1 MQTQILERD
10 AGRTKVQIDIPA
22 SDVSKAYQQV
32 LGSIARQIRVPGFRP
47 GKAPRGVIETR
58 VGKDAIA
65 QEVRDALVQTY
76 LPRAVSELSLT
87 PVSQHLHAH
96 EPVDGQD
103 YSFEAVLELYPD
115 FSLPDFAQIVFD
127 TEQPPVTDDLME
139 AEVAGL
145 RRQYA
150 TLIPVERA
158 AAEGDYLTV
167 ETVPTVAGEEGSSIP
182 VDLENV
188 TPELAAQFVGRSI
201 GEEIELTL
209 SEADEEAAVEG
220 VLDELAEEYGEETV
234 AEVLTEALEADEAS
248 EAEVSGDEGST
259 PEGEAASA
267 EEGAETDET
276 AEPSTLRV
284 VLRDV
289 REKELPEADDEF
301 AKTLGMDTWAEV
313 EAQVRR
319 GLETRLAQEAL
330 AAQQEE
336 FTEKLLLET
345 SVAVPPSL
353 KARRKSSLLQNLSR
367 DLEGR
372 NLTLQGYLE
381 SLDAEEGKR
390 AEFEG
395 ELDETAEAAVKRDLV
410 LERVLEARGTTLPE
424 AEFEA
429 AIAYTAR
436 RQNTTPQALK
446 RELGENGLTNYR
458 FLLTRDKAVRETV
471 EELVRAQ
478 NGASTSEQP
487 GSQAATPTP
496 VQTAEPS
503 ATDPVQSEE

>member
-1 MQTQILERD
+1 MQTQVLEQE
-10 AGRTKVQIDIPA
+10 AGRTKLQVSIPA
-22 SDVSKAYQQV
+22 SDVSKAYQRV

-115 FSLPDFAQIVFD
+115 FTLPDFGQIVFD
-127 TEQPPVTDDLME
+127 TEQPPVTDELME
-139 AEVAGL
+139 AEIAAM

-167 ETVPTVAGEEGSSIP
+167 ETVPTVEGEAGSSIP

-188 TPELAAQFVGRSI
+188 TPELAAQFVGRTI

-209 SEADEEAAVEG
+209 SEADEEAAAEG
-220 VLDELAEEYGEETV
+220 VLDEV
-234 AEVLTEALEADEAS
+234 AEALADTMG
-248 EAEVSGDEGST
+248 EAEAAET
-259 PEGEAASA
+259 EAASDADTADTTA
-267 EEGAETDET
+267 E

-313 EAQVRR
+313 EAQVRS

-345 SVAVPPSL
+345 TVAVPPSL

-381 SLDAEEGKR
+381 SLDAEDGKR
-390 AEFEG
+390 AEFEA

-410 LERVLEARGTTLPE
+410 LERVLEARGTTLPD

-436 RQNTTPQALK
+436 RQNTTPQNLK
-446 RELGENGLTNYR
+446 RDLGENGLTNYR

-478 NGASTSEQP
+478 NGGGSEGAP
-487 GSQAATPTP
+487 AP

-503 ATDPVQSEE
+503 AADPVQSEE

>member
-1 MQTQILERD
+1 MQTQVLEQE
-10 AGRTKVQIDIPA
+10 AGRTKLQIDIPA
-22 SDVSKAYQQV
+22 SDVSKAYQRV

-115 FSLPDFAQIVFD
+115 FTLPDFEQIVFD

-139 AEVAGL
+139 AEIAAM

-167 ETVPTVAGEEGSSIP
+167 ETVPTVEGEEGSSIP

-188 TPELAAQFVGRSI
+188 TPELAAQFVGRTI

-209 SEADEEAAVEG
+209 SEADEEAAAEG
-220 VLDELAEEYGEETV
+220 VLDEIAEEYGDEV
-234 AEVLTEALEADEAS
+234 AEALADTMG
-248 EAEVSGDEGST
+248 EAEAAET
-259 PEGEAASA
+259 EAASDA
-267 EEGAETDET
+267 DTADTTAET
-276 AEPSTLRV
+276 EPSTLRV

-289 REKELPEADDEF
+289 REKELPDADDEF

-345 SVAVPPSL
+345 TVAVPPSL

-390 AEFEG
+390 AAFEA

-410 LERVLEARGTTLPE
+410 LERVLEARGTTLPD

-436 RQNTTPQALK
+436 RQNTTPQNLK
-446 RELGENGLTNYR
+446 RDLGENGLTNYR

-478 NGASTSEQP
+478 NGGSDVQTPAQTSVQ
-487 GSQAATPTP
+487 TP
-496 VQTAEPS
+496 VQTSGEA

>member
-1 MQTQILERD
+1 MQTQILEQD
-10 AGRTKVQIDIPA
+10 AGRTKLQIDIPA

-32 LGSIARQIRVPGFRP
+32 LTSIARQIRVPGFRP

-103 YSFEAVLELYPD
+103 YRFEAVLELYPD
-115 FSLPDFAQIVFD
+115 FELPDLAQIVFD
-127 TEQPPVTDDLME
+127 TEQPPVTDELME
-139 AEVAGL
+139 DEIAAL

-167 ETVPTVAGEEGSSIP
+167 ETVSSVEGEEGSSIP

-209 SEADEEAAVEG
+209 TEADEETAVEG

-234 AEVLTEALEADEAS
+234 AEVLTEALEAEEDVAGTETEAS
-248 EAEVSGDEGST
+248 
-259 PEGEAASA
+259 SA
-267 EEGAETDET
+267 ETEGTEPDET

-313 EAQVRR
+313 EAQVRS

-345 SVAVPPSL
+345 TVAVPPSL
-353 KARRKSSLLQNLSR
+353 KDRRKSSLLQNLSR

-372 NLTLQGYLE
+372 NLTLQSYLE

-390 AEFEG
+390 AEFEA

-410 LERVLEARGTTLPE
+410 LERVLEARGTTLPD

-446 RELGENGLTNYR
+446 RDLGESGLTNYR

-478 NGASTSEQP
+478 NGGASDL
-487 GSQAATPTP
+487 PTA

-503 ATDPVQSEE
+503 AADPVQSEE